1 MLQLVESPVRSS
13 HPRHPL
19 GSRAR
24 VLLCSVFGPYAQ
36 DDEFGSSVINP
47 MELYHNQVTRVQGP
61 FSLRMFHRSW
71 GIMMIQCNI
80 QAPCTVLDFPTLDR
94 FIHELKTRTYDVIGI
109 SSIIV
114 NVLKVKHMCA
124 LIRQYQ
130 PQASIVIGGH
140 IANLP
145 DLGSRVDADHI
156 VRGEGVE
163 WFRTFVGEDPLGPV
177 RHPVVLSPVNMRSL
191 GIKVPNRPGE
201 TAATVI
207 PSVGCPMGCNFCST
221 SAMFGGKG
229 KSNTF
234 YESGG
239 ELYEILCGLERE
251 TGARSFFVMD
261 ENFLLNR
268 PRALQLLARMEA
280 GGKPWAFYLFSSAN
294 VLRRYSMDEMVRL
307 GVSWVWLGL
316 EGKDSRYGKL
326 AGADT
331 LSMVRQFQDNGIRV
345 LGSTIIGLESHTR
358 DNINEAIDYAV
369 AHATD
374 FHQFMLYTPLPGTQL
389 HQELSEKNR
398 ILDESAVGLPL
409 IHGQAQFNY
418 RHPHLR
424 DGEESEMLLRAFR
437 RDFEVNGPSVVR
449 IVETTFK
456 GWLRHKN
463 HTDARVRDRVHW
475 EGRELPTTFSAVVAA
490 ARMWFR
496 GNPVQRQRLDKL
508 LAELRAEFGL
518 KSRLAAALG
527 GPFVRW
533 QMGKEAHR
541 LQRGVTF
548 EPPTF
553 YEANFDAAA
562 GATGT
567 AAGRCRYVECTGALR
582 Q

>member
-1 MLQLVESPVRSS
+1 MLQVVDSPVLPQS
-13 HPRHPL
+13 PRHPL
-19 GSRAR
+19 GSAAR

-71 GIMMIQCNI
+71 GIMLIQCNI
-80 QAPCTVLDFPTLDR
+80 TAPCTVLDFPTLDR
-94 FIHELKTRTYDVIGI
+94 FIGELKSKTYDVIGI

-114 NVLKVKHMCA
+114 NVLKVKHMCG
-124 LIRQYQ
+124 LIRRYQ
-130 PQASIVIGGH
+130 PQARIVVGGH

-145 DLGSRVDADHI
+145 DLGQRVDADHI

-163 WFRTFVGEDPLGPV
+163 WFRAYLGEDTSAPI
-177 RHPVVLSPVNMRSL
+177 RHPVVLSPVNMRSM
-191 GIKVPNRPGE
+191 GVNVPNRPGE

-234 YESGG
+234 YESGA
-239 ELYEILCGLERE
+239 ELFAILCGLERE
-251 TGARSFFVMD
+251 TKARSFFVMD

-268 PRALQLLARMEA
+268 PRALQLLALMEQH
-280 GGKPWAFYLFSSAN
+280 GKPWSFYLFSSAN
-294 VLRRYSMDEMVRL
+294 VLRRYSIDELVRL

-326 AGADT
+326 AGVDT
-331 LSMVRQFQDNGIRV
+331 LAMVRQYQSNGIRV

-358 DNINEAIDYAV
+358 DNIDEAIDYAV

-374 FHQFMLYTPLPGTQL
+374 FHQFMLYTPLPGTAL
-389 HQELSEKNR
+389 HSELSEKNL

-418 RHPHLR
+418 QHPHLR

-437 RDFEVNGPSVVR
+437 RDFEANGPSVVR
-449 IVETTFK
+449 IVDTTFQ
-456 GWLRHKN
+456 GWLRHK
-463 HTDARVRDRVHW
+463 HHPDPRVRDRIHW
-475 EGRELPTTFSAVVAA
+475 EGRELAVTFSAVVSA
-490 ARMWFR
+490 ARGQFAR
-496 GNPVQRQRLDKL
+496 GTAIRARMEEL
-508 LAELRAEFGL
+508 LARLKAEFGM
-518 KSRLAAALG
+518 KSRFASAVGGSLLGWRLRGEQRRLAAGHTL
-527 GPFVRW
+527 
-533 QMGKEAHR
+533 
-541 LQRGVTF
+541 

-553 YEANFDAAA
+553 YESNCVVD
-562 GATGT
+562 GPGPRP
-567 AAGRCRYVECTGALR
+567 GRCRFVDASGLA
-582 Q
+582 QSK